1 MLDVGIVCLS
11 PRLEMLAGLC
21 ISGVSRS
28 AQFVSFVSPRAENA
42 REVCVFGA
50 AGDTDDTNSPARQH
64 PSDTDRSYAALI
76 KRGRP

>member
-1 MLDVGIVCLS
+1 
-11 PRLEMLAGLC
+11 MLAGLC

-42 REVCVFGA
+42 RELCVFGA

-64 PSDTDRSYAALI
+64 PSDTDRS
-76 KRGRP
+76 